1 MNNQQRHSKRSESLS
16 LSRSEES
23 SYCAGIDVGSRTTKA
38 VILSDNRVLG
48 RSLVATGW
56 TPDAS
61 AEKAFREAMADA
73 ELTLIPHPSS
83 LPSGPPP
90 VTGGVSKTIPPGFR
104 GGIKGGGAVEY
115 RIVATGYG
123 RVTVPFADRT
133 ITEITAHARGVG
145 RQLPQGRTLIDIG
158 GQDSKVMLL
167 EEGGLVTDF
176 AMNDRCAAGSG
187 KFLEFLAASMNLSV
201 EEFAELAYSS
211 RNPVSISSIC
221 TVFAE
226 TEVLSLLAESVA
238 REDVA
243 AGVHR
248 SIAQRVA
255 QLAHSLHPQSPVA
268 FSGGVAYNRC
278 MVRELS
284 YALGCEIII
293 PEMPEYTGALGAAI
307 IAAEGM

>member
-1 MNNQQRHSKRSESLS
+1 MKNHQCNSE
-16 LSRSEES
+16 RSEES
-23 SYCAGIDVGSRTTKA
+23 FYCVGIDVGSRTTKA
-38 VILSDNRVLG
+38 VILNGSRVLG
-48 RSLVATGW
+48 RSFVATGW

-73 ELTLIPHPSS
+73 ELTPPASVTPFRS
-83 LPSGPPP
+83 PP
-90 VTGGVSKTIPPGFR
+90 VTGGDYGD
-104 GGIKGGGAVEY
+104 GAVEY

-145 RQLPQGRTLIDIG
+145 RQLPHARTLIDVG

-187 KFLEFLAASMNLSV
+187 KFLEFLALSMNLSV
-201 EEFAELAYSS
+201 EEFAELAFSS
-211 RNPVSISSIC
+211 HNPVSISSIC

-226 TEVLSLLAESVA
+226 SEVLSLLAEGA
-238 REDVA
+238 MREDVA

-255 QLAHSLHPQSPVA
+255 QLAHSLHPLSPVA

-278 MVRELS
+278 MIRELS
-284 YALGCEIII
+284 FELGCEIII

-307 IAAEGM
+307 VAAEGM

>member
-1 MNNQQRHSKRSESLS
+1 MKNLKTV
-16 LSRSEES
+16 
-23 SYCAGIDVGSRTTKA
+23 YVGIDVGSRTTKA
-38 VILSDNRVLG
+38 VILSGSRVLG

-61 AEKAFREAMADA
+61 AEKAFREAIADA
-73 ELTLIPHPSS
+73 ELTPPASALPFSS
-83 LPSGPPP
+83 PP

-145 RQLPQGRTLIDIG
+145 RQLPNARTLIDIG

-187 KFLEFLAASMNLSV
+187 KFLEFLALSMNLSV
-201 EEFAELAYSS
+201 EEFAELAFSS
-211 RNPVSISSIC
+211 QNPVSISSIC

-226 TEVLSLLAESVA
+226 TEVLSLLAEGAV

-243 AGVHR
+243 SGVHR

-255 QLAHSLHPQSPVA
+255 QLAHSLHPLPPVA
-268 FSGGVAYNRC
+268 FSGGVAFNRC
-278 MVRELS
+278 MIRELS
-284 YALGCEIII
+284 YALGYEIVI

-307 IAAEGM
+307 VAAEGM